1 VSRTDNRQTPPESAK
16 RALWQ
21 AFNGAWTEIEHR
33 LRPEQDTTAVRA
45 VLAQAMIDLAW
56 RGVADPRELKARG
69 FMVVEYSF
77 PHIIKDVRAES

>member
-1 VSRTDNRQTPPESAK
+1 MSRTDKRQTPPESAK
-16 RALWQ
+16 RALLQ

-33 LRPEQDTTAVRA
+33 LSPEQDTTAVRA

-56 RGVADPRELKARG
+56 RGVTDSRELKARG

-77 PHIIKDVRAES
+77 PHIIKDVPADS